1 MKDIEKML
9 IYPWLEMYLQ
19 LVLERLQE
27 LNWEIAHLQKKHSQS
42 LCGMYRVLRE
52 PSNPA

>member
-19 LVLERLQE
+19 SALALLQE
-27 LNWEIAHLQKKHSQS
+27 LNWEIAHLQKKHLQSQ
-42 LCGMYRVLRE
+42 CGMYRALRAQ
-52 PSNPA
+52 SNRA